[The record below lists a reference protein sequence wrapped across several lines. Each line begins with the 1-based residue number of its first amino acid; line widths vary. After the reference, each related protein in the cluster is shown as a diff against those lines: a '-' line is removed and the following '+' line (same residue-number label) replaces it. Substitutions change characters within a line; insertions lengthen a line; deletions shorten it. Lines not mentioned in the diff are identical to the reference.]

1 MSGTEISVR
10 ERRRYHWPE
19 LQLNLWIFVVLA
31 GASTVLGINAWFI
44 VVQKQMQLGIPWL
57 FTFAIVTASL
67 TILFLLL
74 ILLLAARRL
83 LIPGGILLGSFI
95 LFVLWLTTL
104 IETAIQLF
112 GSGNVNSNCNRH
124 VAGAPF
130 SGVSIETLA
139 WLTQSNICAC
149 WKASFAWSIILAVLF
164 LWMIILAWQVQV
176 GDSVPSIE
184 IQEDAPDK
192 KVNLAVLFGSGK
204 GLIIGVPAAFSPT
217 CSNTHIPDYLS
228 HDKLKDAGTVA
239 IITTN
244 DAFVTKAWKKALGA
258 EALGVRV
265 LADAQGEFAKAWDV
279 QFDASPVLGNPRSK
293 RFAAVVDDGK
303 VTKVFVEPDS
313 VGLTGSAA
321 EKILG

>member
-1 MSGTEISVR
+1 MSGTEIYVR

-44 VVQKQMQLGIPWL
+44 VVQQQMRLGLPWL
-57 FTFAIVTASL
+57 FTFAIVTSSL
-67 TILFLLL
+67 SILFLFL
-74 ILLLAARRL
+74 ILVLAARRL
-83 LIPGGILLGSFI
+83 LIPGGILLGAFI

-164 LWMIILAWQVQV
+164 LWMIVQV
-176 GDSVPSIE
+176 GDSVPNIE
-184 IQEDAPDK
+184 IQEDDPSK
-192 KVNLAVLFGSGK
+192 KVNLATVFGSGK

-217 CSNTHIPDYLS
+217 CSDSHIPDYLG

-258 EALGVRV
+258 EERGVRV

-293 RFAAVVDDGK
+293 RFAAVVDNGK
-303 VTKVFVEPDS
+303 VTKVFIEPDN